1 MIKEFLNL
9 IKENIVEHVKHRLF
23 VVTLIV
29 LVLFGVLVYRLFDL
43 QIVNGKK
50 YQESFTYKSV
60 KTVSVKATRGNIYD
74 CNGKLIAYNE
84 ASYTL
89 SYNSATDLSEIA
101 AAQGTTSNEL
111 RNDIVYKTILIL
123 EQNGDK
129 ISVSLP
135 IKLTGKGFEFTVS
148 GTSLNTF
155 LMNVYSASS
164 VDKLTDQQA
173 SSTAE
178 DVFRYMRGK
187 DLFNISD
194 TYSDEAALK
203 ILAVR
208 YEIWLNRY
216 QQYMSVQLADGI
228 SEESYATI
236 KENSNELPGME
247 VNVESHRVYND
258 AIYYAHII
266 GYIGNISNEEMD
278 KYNEN
283 LDDSEKYTADDMIG
297 KAGLE
302 SEFESYLR
310 GKDGYQKMYVDN
322 LGKVIEIIDSQD
334 SVAGNDIYL
343 TIDSDLQKYCYNA
356 LEKEITSIL
365 LAHIKNVTTSND
377 KDDIP
382 ITDVYFAL
390 FDNNII
396 SIDDLAAKNAT
407 DLERSVNDIFQ
418 SSKSYTLGRLD
429 DILNSSHI
437 PLYNLTDQYQDYMEF
452 ICEQLSDAG
461 IYSPSKISKTDDTY
475 VSYINNNISLCEY
488 LKYAISQG
496 AIDISC
502 ISTKSDYYDT
512 DEIYNVLTEYIL
524 KEFENNTSFDKLVFK
539 YMIISG
545 ELTGSQVINL
555 LYDQGILNM
564 ATDEDYSDY
573 KAGSINSFDFMCK
586 KIEQYEITPAM
597 LALDP
602 CSGSI
607 VVTDPNSGAVKA
619 MTSYPSYDN
628 NQLTNSIDADYYAK
642 ITSDKTTPMYSRAT
656 MQQTAPG
663 STFKMITAFAAMNE
677 GAIVINDVI
686 QTKGYFDKTET
697 PAKCWIYPSAHGTI
711 GISKAIEESCNYFFY
726 ELGYRMA
733 TQNTGTYSDIT
744 GVERLQ
750 KYAGMFGFDSTS
762 GIELPESKPQIS
774 DADAIRTAIGQGTN
788 NFTATQLAR
797 YVTTLANSGTCYDL
811 SLVSEIKDINGNVVY
826 KNEHKVH
833 NQLDF
838 PAEQWNVVRQGMR
851 QVVSVHTSSSALIN
865 QINVAVAGK
874 TGTAQQSDARPNHAL
889 FVSFAPYENPE
900 VTVTSVIPFGY
911 SSGNAVELTG
921 LVYAYLYDPDVLEN
935 TTITGNNAL
944 SD

>member
-1 MIKEFLNL
+1 MFKEFFSL
-9 IKENIVEHVKHRLF
+9 IKESIIEHVKHRLF
-23 VVTLIV
+23 VVTVLF
-29 LVLFGVLVYRLFDL
+29 LVLFGILIYRLFDL
-43 QIVNGKK
+43 QIVNGEK

-60 KTVSVKATRGNIYD
+60 KTVAVKATRGNIYD
-74 CNGKLIAYNE
+74 CNGKLLAYNE

-89 SYNSATDLSEIA
+89 SYISGTDLTEA
-101 AAQGTTSNEL
+101 AAAKETTSNEL

-129 ISVSLP
+129 MSVSLP
-135 IKLTGKGFEFTVS
+135 LKLTSKGFEFTVS
-148 GTSLNTF
+148 GNTLNTF
-155 LMNVYSASS
+155 LMNVYGASS
-164 VDKLTDQQA
+164 VDSLTEEQA
-173 SSTAE
+173 SSTA
-178 DVFRYMRGK
+178 DDIFKYMRGK
-187 DLFNISD
+187 DLFNISE

-228 SEESYATI
+228 SEESYAAI
-236 KENSNELPGME
+236 KENSDELLGME
-247 VNVESHRVYND
+247 VSVESHRVYND
-258 AIYYAHII
+258 SVYFAQII
-266 GYIGNISNEEMD
+266 GYIGNISNEELE
-278 KYNEN
+278 KYNET
-283 LDDSEKYTADDMIG
+283 LDDSEKYSANDMVG
-297 KAGLE
+297 KMGLE

-322 LGKVIEIIDSQD
+322 MGKVIEVIDSKD
-334 SVAGNDIYL
+334 PVAGNDIYL

-356 LEKEITSIL
+356 LETEIASIL
-365 LAHIKNVTTSND
+365 LAHIKNVTTSTG

-382 ITDVYFAL
+382 IADVYFAL
-390 FDNNII
+390 FDNNVI
-396 SIDDLAAKNAT
+396 SIDDLAAKDASE
-407 DLERSVNDIFQ
+407 LEQSVNSYFQ
-418 SSKSYTLGRLD
+418 SAKQNTLSRLD
-429 DILNSSHI
+429 DILNVSHT
-437 PLYNLTDQYQDYMEF
+437 PLHDLTLQYQDYMEF
-452 ICEQLSDAG
+452 ICEQLSEMG
-461 IYSPSKISKTDDTY
+461 IYNPSKIDKSDAAY
-475 VSYINNNISLCEY
+475 VSYINNSISLCEY

-496 AIDISC
+496 AIDISG

-564 ATDEDYSDY
+564 ATDADYSDY
-573 KAGSINSFDFMCK
+573 KAGVMGSYDFICK
-586 KIEQYEITPAM
+586 KIKNLEITPAM

-607 VVTDPNSGAVKA
+607 VVTNPNNGTVKA

-628 NQLTNSIDADYYAK
+628 NRLTNMIDADYYSK
-642 ITSDKTTPMYSRAT
+642 ITTDKTTPMYSRAT

-663 STFKMITAFAAMNE
+663 STFKMITAFAGMNE
-677 GAIVINDVI
+677 GVIGVNDVI

-733 TQNTGTYSDIT
+733 TKDTGTYSDIT

-774 DADAIRTAIGQGTN
+774 DADSIRTAIGQGTN

-811 SLVSEIKDINGNVVY
+811 SLVSEIKDIDGNVVY
-826 KNEHKVH
+826 KNEHKVQ

-838 PAEQWNVVRQGMR
+838 PVEQWNVVRQGMR

-874 TGTAQQSDARPNHAL
+874 TGTAQQSEARPNHAL

-911 SSGNAVELTG
+911 SSGNAVELSG

>member
-429 DILNSSHI
+429 DISTDGL
-437 PLYNLTDQYQDYMEF
+437 PLIRQIVEMFEVAGIDTQIICASVRHPIHVTECALAGADIATVPYKVLEQMTKHPLT
-452 ICEQLSDAG
+452 DAG
-461 IYSPSKISKTDDTY
+461 IEKFQK
-475 VSYINNNISLCEY
+475 
-488 LKYAISQG
+488 
-496 AIDISC
+496 
-502 ISTKSDYYDT
+502 
-512 DEIYNVLTEYIL
+512 
-524 KEFENNTSFDKLVFK
+524 
-539 YMIISG
+539 
-545 ELTGSQVINL
+545 
-555 LYDQGILNM
+555 
-564 ATDEDYSDY
+564 DY
-573 KAGSINSFDFMCK
+573 KAVFG
-586 KIEQYEITPAM
+586 
-597 LALDP
+597 
-602 CSGSI
+602 
-607 VVTDPNSGAVKA
+607 
-619 MTSYPSYDN
+619 
-628 NQLTNSIDADYYAK
+628 
-642 ITSDKTTPMYSRAT
+642 DK
-656 MQQTAPG
+656 
-663 STFKMITAFAAMNE
+663 
-677 GAIVINDVI
+677 
-686 QTKGYFDKTET
+686 
-697 PAKCWIYPSAHGTI
+697 
-711 GISKAIEESCNYFFY
+711 
-726 ELGYRMA
+726 
-733 TQNTGTYSDIT
+733 
-744 GVERLQ
+744 
-750 KYAGMFGFDSTS
+750 
-762 GIELPESKPQIS
+762 
-774 DADAIRTAIGQGTN
+774 
-788 NFTATQLAR
+788 
-797 YVTTLANSGTCYDL
+797 
-811 SLVSEIKDINGNVVY
+811 
-826 KNEHKVH
+826 
-833 NQLDF
+833 
-838 PAEQWNVVRQGMR
+838 
-851 QVVSVHTSSSALIN
+851 
-865 QINVAVAGK
+865 
-874 TGTAQQSDARPNHAL
+874 
-889 FVSFAPYENPE
+889 
-900 VTVTSVIPFGY
+900 
-911 SSGNAVELTG
+911 
-921 LVYAYLYDPDVLEN
+921 
-935 TTITGNNAL
+935 
-944 SD
+944 